1 MNYEKFCDEELIDFI
16 RDGNEAVL
24 DYLMNKYKDLVRGK
38 AKSMFLI
45 GGDTEDLIQEG
56 MIGLFKAIK
65 DYDSGRD
72 ANFSTFA
79 RLCVTRQMY
88 TAIQAAGR
96 QKHSPLNTYI
106 SIYEEDFQ
114 KEGGTNPEDNFLDKE
129 SVEYLEEQV
138 EKELSSFEKQVLDLK
153 LAGLDY
159 VEIAAILKKDP
170 KSTDNAIQR
179 IKTKVRRLIKNNG

>member
-1 MNYEKFCDEELIDFI
+1 MNYENYSDEELIDFL

-24 DYLMNKYKDLVRGK
+24 DYLINKYKDLVRSK

-45 GGDTEDLIQEG
+45 GGDNDDLIQEG
-56 MIGLFKAIK
+56 MIGLFKAVK

-72 ANFSTFA
+72 ANFQTFA

-88 TAIQAAGR
+88 TAIEAAGR

-114 KEGGTNPEDNFLDKE
+114 KEGGTNPEDSFLDKE
-129 SVEYLEEQV
+129 RVKYLEEQV
-138 EKELSSFEKQVLDLK
+138 EKELSTFEKQVLDLK

-159 VEIAAILKKDP
+159 LEIAAILKKDS

-179 IKTKVRRLIKNNG
+179 IKTKVRRLIKNNK